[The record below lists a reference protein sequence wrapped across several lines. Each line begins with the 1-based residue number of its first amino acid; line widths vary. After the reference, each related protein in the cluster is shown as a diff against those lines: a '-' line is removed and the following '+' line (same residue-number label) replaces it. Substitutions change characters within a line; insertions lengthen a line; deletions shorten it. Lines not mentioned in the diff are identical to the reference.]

1 MEAHACNSSTYKAEA
16 EESHKFKASLGY
28 RVRLF
33 LNKPPRAYWTGSV
46 LAAKPNSLSSVPE
59 THMVE
64 EKNWLLQV
72 VPGP

>member
-1 MEAHACNSSTYKAEA
+1 MEAHACNSSTYKAKA

-28 RVRLF
+28 KVGLF

-46 LAAKPNSLSSVPE
+46 LATTPNILSSVPE

-64 EKNWLLQV
+64 EENWLLHV
-72 VPGP
+72 VSGP